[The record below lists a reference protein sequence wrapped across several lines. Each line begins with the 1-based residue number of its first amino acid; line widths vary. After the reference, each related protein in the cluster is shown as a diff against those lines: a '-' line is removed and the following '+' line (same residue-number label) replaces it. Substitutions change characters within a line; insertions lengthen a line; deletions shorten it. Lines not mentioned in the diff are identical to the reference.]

1 MSDAKRSEGGIVVDV
16 LSGTGLGL
24 LLGMV
29 VGLSTSPVVGVVVGG
44 LTSLLAVFLGLQGGE
59 ESKIA
64 ALSKVQ
70 INGVRIGCF
79 GLAAVLGVVLG
90 LYVRINNPLAEA
102 PEHQLARWMRAFPDN
117 PVLARQMM
125 ISERSGL
132 NATNLRFDPEAAGV
146 AVTLAAGSGA
156 RGANLF
162 SNTGARD
169 FCRELAPE
177 RFANDTGNI
186 LNAYG
191 DIEVF
196 APVATRVRALPA
208 EHRLGALIA
217 AHAMLCATQEKG
229 QAR

>member
-1 MSDAKRSEGGIVVDV
+1 MSDARRSGGGIVVDV

-24 LLGMV
+24 LLGVV

-59 ESKIA
+59 DSKIA

-70 INGVRIGCF
+70 LNGVRIGCF
-79 GLAAVLGVVLG
+79 GLAAVLGVLLG

-102 PEHQLARWMRAFPDN
+102 PERQLARWMLAFPDN

-132 NATNLRFDPEAAGV
+132 NATNLKFDPEAAGV
-146 AVTLAAGSGA
+146 AVTLAAGAGA

-162 SNTGARD
+162 SNAGARD
-169 FCRELAPE
+169 LCRELAPE
-177 RFANDTGNI
+177 RFANDTGNM
-186 LNAYG
+186 LNAFG
-191 DIEVF
+191 DIDAF
-196 APVATRVRALPA
+196 ASLASQVRALPA
-208 EHRLGALIA
+208 EHRLGALRA
-217 AHAMLCATQEKG
+217 AHAVICAMKEKG
-229 QAR
+229 PAR